1 MLKREKYLSRIRPY
15 YESDLIKAIAG
26 IRRCGKST
34 ILAQIMEE
42 LSKRVSDDQII
53 FYDFEDFDNEHYIRD
68 PQGFYRDVKV
78 RIAALAGRKAYVFID
93 EVQYLDRYIPVIA
106 SIRSALGASVFV
118 TGSTSTLISGELADK
133 LTGRYVEFTVFPFSY
148 DEVVQ
153 FTGHDDDETLADY
166 IRWGGF
172 PVRFAPSIN
181 ARTSIQDILSSIIDR
196 DILGRHPGFDSWNFK
211 NFLTYI
217 LAYTSNVISAGSLS
231 NFISV
236 NEKKISTT
244 TCYQYLEAMCE
255 ANLITMPFRFDIKG
269 KEMLKTRR
277 KSYATDPS
285 LVTLQ
290 RGSTAAFNLGDIL
303 ETVIYNEL
311 ISRGYEVHTGKTY
324 KGEIDFVVTNG
335 VERCYIQAAYQLA
348 SEEIAEREFNAYSTV
363 KDNWPKYVISM
374 DKPDFSQRGIIH
386 MNVRDFLTGHKK
398 LAIEP

>member
-53 FYDFEDFDNEHYIRD
+53 FYDFEDFDNEHYIKD
-68 PQGFYRDVKV
+68 PKGFYSDVKD

-106 SIRSALGASVFV
+106 SIRSALSASVFV
-118 TGSTSTLISGELADK
+118 TGSTSTLISGELANK

-166 IRWGGF
+166 LRWGGF

-196 DILGRHPGFDSWNFK
+196 DILGRHSGFDSWNFK

-217 LAYTSNVISAGSLS
+217 LAYTSNVISAESLH
-231 NFISV
+231 FCQR
-236 NEKKISTT
+236 KK
-244 TCYQYLEAMCE
+244 
-255 ANLITMPFRFDIKG
+255 D
-269 KEMLKTRR
+269 
-277 KSYATDPS
+277 
-285 LVTLQ
+285 
-290 RGSTAAFNLGDIL
+290 
-303 ETVIYNEL
+303 
-311 ISRGYEVHTGKTY
+311 
-324 KGEIDFVVTNG
+324 
-335 VERCYIQAAYQLA
+335 
-348 SEEIAEREFNAYSTV
+348 
-363 KDNWPKYVISM
+363 
-374 DKPDFSQRGIIH
+374 
-386 MNVRDFLTGHKK
+386 
-398 LAIEP
+398 

>member
-1 MLKREKYLSRIRPY
+1 MAKQLIFSEEARRAVLDGVTILSKAVKTTLGPKGRNVVLDKKYGSPAITKDGVSVAKEIELPCPYANMGAQMVKEVASKTSDAAGDGTTTATVLAEAIYREGLKNVTAGANPMELKRGIDKAVEVIVNELKTKLSKDVSDPKQVAQVATISANGDAEVGKIIADAMDKVGKDGTITVEEAKTIDTTLDVVEGMQFDKGYLSPY
-15 YESDLIKAIAG
+15 
-26 IRRCGKST
+26 
-34 ILAQIMEE
+34 
-42 LSKRVSDDQII
+42 
-53 FYDFEDFDNEHYIRD
+53 
-68 PQGFYRDVKV
+68 
-78 RIAALAGRKAYVFID
+78 
-93 EVQYLDRYIPVIA
+93 
-106 SIRSALGASVFV
+106 FV
-118 TGSTSTLISGELADK
+118 TDTESMEAVL
-133 LTGRYVEFTVFPFSY
+133 
-148 DEVVQ
+148 
-153 FTGHDDDETLADY
+153 DDC
-166 IRWGGF
+166 
-172 PVRFAPSIN
+172 
-181 ARTSIQDILSSIIDR
+181 
-196 DILGRHPGFDSWNFK
+196 
-211 NFLTYI
+211 YI
-217 LAYTSNVISAGSLS
+217 LI
-231 NFISV
+231 

-255 ANLITMPFRFDIKG
+255 ANLITMPFRFDIRG

-335 VERCYIQAAYQLA
+335 VERCYIQVAYQLA
-348 SEEIAEREFNAYSTV
+348 SEEVVEREFNAYSTV

-386 MNVRDFLTGHKK
+386 MNVRDFLIGHKK